1 MKEENYVLRWNR
13 SKVYRGFIKQTQREV
28 NALTYRSVLLLSRD
42 LCCMVNSFQWR
53 SVKCSSLPESL
64 LHARCHFAQLI
75 WSSSRQ
81 IKVDLLFFP
90 HHRGSEKQHCSCFSE
105 ECWFIHIFF
114 CCADYT
120 WYVCASAPC
129 AFTEMGTPPC
139 PRVWL
144 VAVLT
149 SSNLSSDPG
158 SV

>member
-28 NALTYRSVLLLSRD
+28 NALTYRSVLLLSRG

-81 IKVDLLFFP
+81 IKVDLLFFFSSQREWKTALFMFFWGMLVYTYIFLLCGLYVVCLCVCP
-90 HHRGSEKQHCSCFSE
+90 VRLHWNGDAPLPQSLTGCCS
-105 ECWFIHIFF
+105 H
-114 CCADYT
+114 
-120 WYVCASAPC
+120 
-129 AFTEMGTPPC
+129 
-139 PRVWL
+139 L
-144 VAVLT
+144 L
-149 SSNLSSDPG
+149 
-158 SV
+158 